1 MVEIVIEPYDSLPCA
16 LERFIINGIDAD
28 LSDFG
33 ETEDMDAANAEEYAC
48 ENRQFVPE
56 MPTDEVLAKYK
67 INLADYKEICERLQC
82 ALAIGSCGWCV

>member
-16 LERFIINGIDAD
+16 LHVFIINGIDAD

-33 ETEDMDAANAEEYAC
+33 ETHDMDAGNAEEYAC
-48 ENRQFVPE
+48 ENRQFIPE

-67 INLADYKEICERLQC
+67 INLADYSEICSQLAC
-82 ALAIGSCGWCV
+82 ALAVGSCGWCI